1 MKTQNF
7 QFKTSEKEA
16 IVNFNEKE
24 FNFLS
29 NAFPE
34 KIIIQLDGV
43 IFNNVET
50 AYQAAKVTDPMTRK
64 KISRMSPSEAKG
76 FVTHPT
82 TPCWNDTKYKVMFN
96 LLWQKFYGND
106 DMKQKLLAT
115 GDREI
120 VKLNGSGDIYWGV
133 CKIGDDYIGEN
144 NIGEILMNIR
154 EKLRN
159 LA

>member
-1 MKTQNF
+1 MKTQKF
-7 QFKTSEKEA
+7 RFKSSEQEA
-16 IVNFNEKE
+16 IVNFNVEE
-24 FNFLS
+24 FSFLN

-34 KIIIQLDGV
+34 KIVIQLDGI
-43 IFNNVET
+43 IFDNVET
-50 AYQAAKVTDPMTRK
+50 AYQAAKVTDPAVRK
-64 KISRMSPSEAKG
+64 KISRMSLPEAKG

-82 TPCWNDTKYKVMFN
+82 TPCWKDVKYKIMFD

-106 DMKQKLLAT
+106 YLKQKLLDT

-120 VKLNGSGDIYWGV
+120 VKLNSSGDIYWGV
-133 CKIGDDYIGEN
+133 CKIEDEYIGEN

-154 EKLRN
+154 KKLRN